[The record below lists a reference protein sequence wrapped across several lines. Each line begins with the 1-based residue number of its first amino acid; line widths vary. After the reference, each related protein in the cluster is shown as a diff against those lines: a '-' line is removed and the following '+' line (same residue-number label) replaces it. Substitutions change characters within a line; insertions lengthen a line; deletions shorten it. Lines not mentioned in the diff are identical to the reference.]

1 VVRYLRFILCLLLIA
16 GAGGVTFAQT
26 KDTIKVG
33 TATALLKDSVHN
45 YVMASATVSVYTVTD
60 NKLINYQLVNN
71 FGRFQF
77 KQLPVGVKLRVVS
90 TFVGYAAGTKDFTIS
105 PKTKTIDLGMITMQ
119 RLDNTLKEVKI
130 TAAPPPMQMHG
141 DTLEF
146 NADAFKL
153 DTNAVVE
160 DLLRRLTGVT
170 IWADGMITVNGKK
183 INQLLVENKPFF
195 GGNNKIA
202 LQNIPKN
209 AVKKVQVYDVVDKSQ
224 PVTEQPTTNMNI
236 ILKDDKKD
244 GYFGKAGG
252 GYGTDKR
259 YAADAMISYFSPK
272 DQLSLV
278 GALNN
283 VNKTAYNVS
292 TLMGFNSFKGEGINN
307 PYNSDF
313 TRQGLN
319 VFKAI
324 GLTYAHDYAQPSAV
338 RMGTMMKSRF
348 TADYFMSDAAADI
361 LSKSNTLTTLS
372 PNEQVQ
378 RAENNTTRNTNFSQQ
393 ARADYTKVFKYSDLD
408 ASVYYKD
415 NGTTGLST
423 LNRTSF
429 NTLTG
434 AQSQSTDQR
443 DNTGNTH
450 NTGGEI
456 KFNTQTYYPKNTIKS
471 KGIDMR
477 LDYTFDLNNANN
489 DNKRLTQLTASDA
502 SLNKYFNRKY
512 ATNNSTID
520 QAFKLTFPIREHRLN
535 FVSATI
541 DNSLAIYDR
550 REHNDVF
557 DLPAAATG
565 YVPNANLTNVT
576 HYRTI
581 DERPGI
587 SFSKSFSKSLDN
599 RYSKSLSI
607 SVTAREQLFK
617 QDNESQKAFQNLSRS
632 YFYFIPSSSITYRNN
647 QVGEFSKS
655 YSLNYNTSVI
665 YPSIYQLAPLN
676 DDADVYTINF
686 SNPALRPTYSHDLS
700 FSYSYYSTGAKNPLT
715 SNLTVTAGID
725 KNPITDS
732 MFIDGIGRNMHY
744 YVNGTSSKHASLNG
758 YAFKAFKFNDNQL
771 QFNSFINGSYR
782 EYPSSVNGVTYSTR
796 SSYGSVSTS
805 LNYNYKGLATVEVS
819 EGFSASKTTQG
830 KLSNNYFYTWSTGA
844 AAAFALPKSI
854 FFNTRLNF
862 NNTKSSYANNIYY
875 TIWNA
880 DIGYRFLK
888 GANAEVKLSALDILH
903 QNKSI
908 INYVTSNSVT
918 TGTVNVLQQYFML
931 TLAYYPR
938 KFGLSKK

>member
-1 VVRYLRFILCLLLIA
+1 MIKYLRAVLCLLLIA
-16 GAGGVTFAQT
+16 GTGKSGFAQK
-26 KDTIKVG
+26 KDTIRVG
-33 TATALLKDSVHN
+33 TASGLLKDSMHN
-45 YVMASATVSVYTVTD
+45 YVMASATISVYAVAD
-60 NKLINYQLVNN
+60 NQLINYQLVNN

-90 TFVGYAAGTKDFTIS
+90 SFVGYAAGTKDFTIS
-105 PKTKTIDLGMITMQ
+105 PKTKTIDLGMIIMQ

-130 TAAPPPMQMHG
+130 SATPPPMQMHG

-183 INQLLVENKPFF
+183 INQLLVEGKPFF
-195 GGNNKIA
+195 GSDNKIA

-224 PVTEQPTTNMNI
+224 PVTEQPSTNMNI

-244 GYFGKAGG
+244 GYFGKGGG

-283 VNKTAYNVS
+283 INKTAYNVN
-292 TLMGFNSFKGEGINN
+292 TLMDFNSFKGEGVKN

-324 GLTYAHDYAQPSAV
+324 GLTYAHDYAEPSAV

-348 TADYFMSDAAADI
+348 TADYFMNDAGTDV
-361 LSKSNTLTTLS
+361 LSQSKTLTTLS
-372 PNEQVQ
+372 ANEQLQ
-378 RAENNTTRNTNFSQQ
+378 REESNTTRNTNTSQQ
-393 ARADYTKVFKYSDLD
+393 ARANYTKVFKYSDLD

-415 NGTTGLST
+415 NATTGLST
-423 LNRTSF
+423 LGRTSF

-450 NTGGEI
+450 NSGGEI
-456 KFNTQTYYPKNTIKS
+456 KFNTQTYYPKNALRAKS
-471 KGIDMR
+471 IDMQ

-489 DNKRLTQLTASDA
+489 ENKRLTELTASDA
-502 SLNKYFNRKY
+502 TLDKYFNRKY
-512 ATNNSTID
+512 LSNSSTID
-520 QAFKLTFPIREHRLN
+520 QGLKLSFPIRAQRIN

-541 DNSLAIYDR
+541 DNSLAMYDR
-550 REHNDVF
+550 KENNDVF
-557 DLPAAATG
+557 DLPAARTG
-565 YVPNANLTNVT
+565 YAPNANLTNVT

-587 SFSKSFSKSLDN
+587 SFSRSFVKALDN

-607 SVTAREQLFK
+607 SVTAREQLFM
-617 QDNESQKAFQNLSRS
+617 QNNESQKAFQNLNRS
-632 YFYFIPSSSITYRNN
+632 YSYFIPSSSITYRNS
-647 QVGEFSKS
+647 QVGEFYKN

-665 YPSIYQLAPLN
+665 YPTIYQLAPLN

-686 SNPALRPTYSHDLS
+686 SNPGLRPTYRHDLS
-700 FSYSYYSTGAKNPLT
+700 FSYGYNSSVTNNPLT
-715 SNLTVTAGID
+715 SSLTITTGID

-732 MFIDGIGRNMHY
+732 VFIDGIGRNMHY
-744 YVNGTSSKHASLNG
+744 YVNGESSKHASLYG
-758 YAFKAFKFNDNQL
+758 YASKAFKFKENQL
-771 QFNSFINGSYR
+771 QFNNFINGSYR
-782 EYPSSVNGVTYSTR
+782 EYPSSVNGVSYSTR
-796 SSYGSVSTS
+796 SSYASVNTS
-805 LNYNYKGLATVEVS
+805 LNYNYKGLATVEAGES
-819 EGFSASKTTQG
+819 FSASKTTQG
-830 KLSNNYFYTWSTGA
+830 KLSNNYFYTWSTRRGG
-844 AAAFALPKSI
+844 S
-854 FFNTRLNF
+854 
-862 NNTKSSYANNIYY
+862 
-875 TIWNA
+875 
-880 DIGYRFLK
+880 
-888 GANAEVKLSALDILH
+888 LSRYQKAY
-903 QNKSI
+903 S
-908 INYVTSNSVT
+908 
-918 TGTVNVLQQYFML
+918 L
-931 TLAYYPR
+931 TPA
-938 KFGLSKK
+938 